1 MISCDFIGNCIIS
14 FSSPVCLVSVVPL
27 QVFVPVC
34 EPVYTGVPVTFSK
47 GRIPATMF
55 TRTVLLLCVGC
66 RLVAGV
72 PADAGNGISDRFF
85 LPFLDKVFE
94 DKEQVINIDTR

>member
-34 EPVYTGVPVTFSK
+34 AP
-47 GRIPATMF
+47 
-55 TRTVLLLCVGC
+55 VGC